1 MTIEIGRYIH
11 DGRVLLVDDVQVTQ
25 RTTSAPTPLPT
36 FSPTKRQNSG
46 PTIHPTIK
54 TDAPTTTNVA
64 TCPPVG
70 SLRLKVGSGSIMIP
84 SANNKL
90 CTLTKVVASIE
101 NHEEKIIPVARSYNN
116 KPWEKSPGDVAA
128 SLFKEEGILCYTSG
142 CQMNLPVLEEGA
154 EFYLSSFTHSLSETD
169 ELARFLE
176 TATFGITQGELEV
189 FDSSPGNVQTKMI
202 DWVSNNI
209 NIGITPMT
217 SHREFWR
224 KGLNGRVRLTGVRMS
239 AILNIMKH

>member
-1 MTIEIGRYIH
+1 M
-11 DGRVLLVDDVQVTQ
+11 
-25 RTTSAPTPLPT
+25 
-36 FSPTKRQNSG
+36 
-46 PTIHPTIK
+46 
-54 TDAPTTTNVA
+54 
-64 TCPPVG
+64 
-70 SLRLKVGSGSIMIP
+70 
-84 SANNKL
+84 
-90 CTLTKVVASIE
+90 
-101 NHEEKIIPVARSYNN
+101 
-116 KPWEKSPGDVAA
+116 SPGDVAA

-189 FDSSPGNVQTKMI
+189 FDSSPGNVQTKII